1 MKTASP
7 FRLMF
12 IAFIAGSIFCGTAFA
27 DEVTDSI
34 NAALESYK
42 KGNHSEAVNNLN
54 FASQKIAQLKSDK
67 LKAFIPKA
75 LDGWKGEEPTSQAAG
90 SGMFGGGISAEG
102 KYTKKGSNL
111 SVKIAT
117 DSPLLQGIMMMMS
130 NPMFAANDGGKVE
143 KINGQTAMVK
153 YNSASK
159 DGNINIV
166 VAGKMLVTVEGND
179 VTQDEL
185 VAYAKAVNYDQL
197 AAMP

>member
-1 MKTASP
+1 MQIVSSLK
-7 FRLMF
+7 LIL
-12 IAFIAGSIFCGTAFA
+12 IAVIIGILFCGNAFA

-102 KYTKKGSNL
+102 KYTKKNSNI

-117 DSPLLQGIMMMMS
+117 DVCCKLRR
-130 NPMFAANDGGKVE
+130 
-143 KINGQTAMVK
+143 
-153 YNSASK
+153 
-159 DGNINIV
+159 
-166 VAGKMLVTVEGND
+166 
-179 VTQDEL
+179 
-185 VAYAKAVNYDQL
+185 
-197 AAMP
+197 